1 MGNIRNDT
9 IPNMAC
15 PFPPRTWLNHSLL
28 EQGIKKEARL
38 GKINVE
44 TIPCPDNWFT
54 PSNIPDNETVFA
66 LLSLAGGHHFLSNA
80 LSLITRFK
88 PIFWK
93 LILKITQFGR
103 HFPSINYLKKNMGV

>member
-1 MGNIRNDT
+1 MGNSRNGS

-28 EQGIKKEARL
+28 EQGIKNKARL

-44 TIPCPDNWFT
+44 TILCPDNWFT
-54 PSNIPDNETVFA
+54 PWNILDNEAVFA
-66 LLSLAGGHHFLSNA
+66 LPSLAGGIHHFLSNA

-93 LILKITQFGR
+93 LMLKMTQFGR
-103 HFPSINYLKKNMGV
+103 HFPSIN